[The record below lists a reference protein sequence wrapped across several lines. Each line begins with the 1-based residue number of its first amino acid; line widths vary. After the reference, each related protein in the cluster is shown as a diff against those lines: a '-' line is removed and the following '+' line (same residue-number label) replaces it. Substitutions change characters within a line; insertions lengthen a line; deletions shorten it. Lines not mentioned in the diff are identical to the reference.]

1 MLKLLKNRQREKIIR
16 AVEQGDLDVIAK
28 YLKGK
33 PADELN
39 QPIDEEHSL
48 SEIAIHAGQEK
59 ALNLLLGAGAN
70 PNARTRDNVPLLF
83 CALLSNHSLG
93 LVSELLKAGADVL
106 ALHPHTQENIV
117 IYCIKHC
124 PPERLMLHL
133 NRLHQYGASLSAAD
147 PSGKTVLDYALA
159 TQDRNLLQFLV
170 MSGAPTP
177 QEWSTDLDADLRD
190 FLVRCVSDL
199 HIRQMFLNQ

>member
-1 MLKLLKNRQREKIIR
+1 MLKLLKIRQKEKIIR
-16 AVEQGDLDVIAK
+16 AVEQGDLDAIAK

-33 PADELN
+33 SAAELN
-39 QPIDEEHSL
+39 QPIDEQRYL
-48 SEIAIHAGQEK
+48 SEIAIQAGQEK

-70 PNARTRDNVPLLF
+70 PNTCTQDNVPLLF

-93 LVSELLKAGADVL
+93 LISELLKAGADVL
-106 ALHPHTQENIV
+106 APHPHDQENIV

-124 PPERLMLHL
+124 PAEKLMLHL
-133 NRLHQYGASLSAAD
+133 NRLHQYGASLSATD
-147 PSGKTVLDYALA
+147 QSGKTVLDYALY

-177 QEWSTDLDADLRD
+177 AEWPAELPTDLRD
-190 FLVRCVSDL
+190 FLIRCVSDL
-199 HIRQMFLNQ
+199 QIRQMFLSQ